1 MCGARPDG
9 RGVGVTETPL
19 IDLQATPVMEA
30 KLGKCGHC
38 SWTTLRKH
46 SILMARKLRVIGLMR
61 TDADVV
67 RADRLLGM
75 LQCARLFH
83 RLGHVD
89 LADSMRDGDVPGI
102 LLTIRGL
109 GIFGYDEMLDAAFA
123 FTSPSSLPLCR
134 TCEDLVLSACGFDAL
149 LSLCSGPCPCVAAPV
164 GVLDLTKPDACVPAC
179 EGASVPN
186 TSCVMAGGVHAEE
199 APASALPST
208 RYAVPET
215 SAVQQPVLEVHSE
228 STAFCACVDVPV
240 AEQNFQMDIVPVL
253 PVLPE
258 LPVMQPECATGVPF
272 EEADGEV
279 VDWGPLVQW
288 DGESHEG
295 SGVSRPLADVQPLLD
310 TAILVD
316 EVDDEEWGDW
326 TAFVETHIDSAA
338 AAAVDALAV
347 CKLSGWLTAVP
358 AISAT
363 VCAVISVGF
372 VAEILQTLLRAVV
385 CSALATRCRVA
396 FAVLNSVAV
405 EFIDPG
411 CDPPMLSCY

>member
-1 MCGARPDG
+1 M
-9 RGVGVTETPL
+9 
-19 IDLQATPVMEA
+19 
-30 KLGKCGHC
+30 
-38 SWTTLRKH
+38 
-46 SILMARKLRVIGLMR
+46 
-61 TDADVV
+61 
-67 RADRLLGM
+67 
-75 LQCARLFH
+75 
-83 RLGHVD
+83 
-89 LADSMRDGDVPGI
+89 
-102 LLTIRGL
+102 
-109 GIFGYDEMLDAAFA
+109 
-123 FTSPSSLPLCR
+123 
-134 TCEDLVLSACGFDAL
+134 
-149 LSLCSGPCPCVAAPV
+149 
-164 GVLDLTKPDACVPAC
+164 
-179 EGASVPN
+179 PN
-186 TSCVMAGGVHAEE
+186 TSCVMAGGAHAEE

-338 AAAVDALAV
+338 AAAGDALAV

>member
-1 MCGARPDG
+1 
-9 RGVGVTETPL
+9 
-19 IDLQATPVMEA
+19 
-30 KLGKCGHC
+30 
-38 SWTTLRKH
+38 
-46 SILMARKLRVIGLMR
+46 
-61 TDADVV
+61 
-67 RADRLLGM
+67 
-75 LQCARLFH
+75 
-83 RLGHVD
+83 
-89 LADSMRDGDVPGI
+89 
-102 LLTIRGL
+102 
-109 GIFGYDEMLDAAFA
+109 
-123 FTSPSSLPLCR
+123 
-134 TCEDLVLSACGFDAL
+134 
-149 LSLCSGPCPCVAAPV
+149 
-164 GVLDLTKPDACVPAC
+164 
-179 EGASVPN
+179 
-186 TSCVMAGGVHAEE
+186 
-199 APASALPST
+199 
-208 RYAVPET
+208 
-215 SAVQQPVLEVHSE
+215 
-228 STAFCACVDVPV
+228 
-240 AEQNFQMDIVPVL
+240 MDIVPVL

-295 SGVSRPLADVQPLLD
+295 SGVSAPLADVQPLLD

-316 EVDDEEWGDW
+316 EVDDVKWRDW

-372 VAEILQTLLRAVV
+372 VAEIEQTLLLAVV

-396 FAVLNSVAV
+396 FAVSNSVAV

-411 CDPPMLSCY
+411 CDPPLLSCY